1 MITCAQH
8 DYVEIACLYRMG
20 LILTLRSGLVCRGVA
35 LDTVRNGQGEECLKL
50 DNGGIE
56 ELVVL
61 DQVQLM
67 EATEQNPH
75 FEKVTF

>member
-8 DYVEIACLYRMG
+8 DYVEIACLYR
-20 LILTLRSGLVCRGVA
+20 LPVILTLHSGTVCRGVA
-35 LDTVRNGQGEECLKL
+35 LDTVRNRQGEECLKL
-50 DNGGIE
+50 DNGCAE

-61 DQVQLM
+61 DQVQQM
-67 EATEQNPH
+67 AAAETNPH